1 MKKFELVA
9 DKKVRLLKFL
19 QDNVNGYTYSNFSR
33 ALRQKDVKVDGKR
46 TSDNI
51 ILQGGEKVEIYLPEP
66 KNALDIYY
74 EDENILVFNKPKKI
88 EVVDGEY
95 NLCDEYFKQFG
106 KKIYAV
112 HRLDLNTEG
121 LVIFAKNEEILNI
134 LISEFK
140 KQNVKKYYLA
150 AVSGEPQ
157 QCDEFVDYLVKYE
170 SFVKIYDKN
179 IKNSQK
185 IITKYKLLQ
194 KNNEISLLEVEIENG
209 KMHQIRAHLSYHKL
223 PILGDEKYGDT
234 KINKLYKQ
242 KSQCLMAYKIK
253 FSIENNKLKYLNN
266 IKFEVDDFSHFLNF
280 FHNKGV

>member
-1 MKKFELVA
+1 MKKFELVVS
-9 DKKVRLLKFL
+9 KKFRLLKFL

-46 TSDNI
+46 VSENI

-121 LVIFAKNEEILNI
+121 LVVFAKSEEILNI

-150 AVSGEPQ
+150 VVSGQPH

-170 SFVKIYDKN
+170 NFVKIYDKK

-185 IITKYKLLQ
+185 IMTKYKLLQ
-194 KNNEISLLEVEIENG
+194 KKDEISLLEVEIENG
-209 KMHQIRAHLSYHKL
+209 KMHQIRAHLSFHQL

-242 KSQCLMAYKIK
+242 KSQCLIAYKIK
-253 FSIENNKLKYLNN
+253 FCIENKKLKYLNDVMFQN
-266 IKFEVDDFSHFLNF
+266 DFSHFLNF